1 MDLSFAAAVKLGIY
15 PAGTGRVRVQA
26 LHPGDP
32 EARPTTIL
40 AAAPAPRGGRFDIEP
55 TTAAGSADRF
65 DAWMKDREVRI
76 ATGRPMAVE
85 PPAVAVKAL
94 PPPSRSTA
102 AVVSAASV
110 RPAVPA
116 PAGTTAEAPV
126 VLQVASFS
134 TRDNADRALA
144 TLQRAGIAQAQVL
157 GAEVAGQPVWRL
169 RVGPLAA
176 AEEADLI
183 ARLGGLGF
191 GSPRRVRD

>member
-1 MDLSFAAAVKLGIY
+1 
-15 PAGTGRVRVQA
+15 
-26 LHPGDP
+26 
-32 EARPTTIL
+32 
-40 AAAPAPRGGRFDIEP
+40 
-55 TTAAGSADRF
+55 
-65 DAWMKDREVRI
+65 
-76 ATGRPMAVE
+76 
-85 PPAVAVKAL
+85 
-94 PPPSRSTA
+94 
-102 AVVSAASV
+102 
-110 RPAVPA
+110 VPA